1 LEFEIQFKNN
11 ILAKNNNLM
20 NTYEEKRSLL
30 LEMIAFS
37 TVDGQLHKREYEFL
51 AIVANELNISKAEF
65 NDLFHLELPQ
75 IVIKSEFER
84 FQQFYRLA
92 LLMHSDGVLHQKEEV
107 AIQQITI
114 NMGLN
119 PIVTNRILEMMK
131 KTRSPIID
139 ANVLLEI
146 FQEQHN

>member
-1 LEFEIQFKNN
+1 
-11 ILAKNNNLM
+11 M

-37 TVDGQLHKREYEFL
+37 TVDGSLHKNEYAFL
-51 AIVANELNISKAEF
+51 AIVADELNIGNVEF
-65 NDLFHLELPQ
+65 NDLFHQELPQ

-92 LLMHSDGVLHQKEEV
+92 LLMHIDGILHQKEQ
-107 AIQQITI
+107 ASIQQIAI

-119 PIVTNRILEMMK
+119 PIVTNRILKMMK
-131 KTRSPIID
+131 MTQSPIINAD
-139 ANVLLEI
+139 VLLKI
-146 FQEQHN
+146 FKEQHN